1 MRRGRFE
8 IIGEILSLA
17 TDNVKK
23 TSIVY
28 RANLNFNLV
37 NKYLNLLIQ
46 EGLISSTVGST
57 RNFKTTEKGLEF
69 LKAYKNM
76 KTMAK
81 NL

>member
-46 EGLISSTVGST
+46 EGLISSTTGSA

-76 KTMAK
+76 KTIAE

>member
-1 MRRGRFE
+1 M
-8 IIGEILSLA
+8 
-17 TDNVKK
+17 
-23 TSIVY
+23 
-28 RANLNFNLV
+28 
-37 NKYLNLLIQ
+37 
-46 EGLISSTVGST
+46 SSTVGSA